1 MLADVADAPRI
12 PYPDL
17 STLTPEMIAELER
30 CAREGTPRPESSA
43 VRAHS
48 PAAFWSFANAWEALF
63 RQGVVEHELKELC
76 RLYVSRSVNCA
87 YCGNQRSERARADG
101 LDEHLVDDLVNFET
115 SPDYDER
122 QRAALAYAEAITW
135 RLNPDDAFWERLRR
149 HFSDEELVELAGF
162 ICLTMGQQSW
172 IRLLDL
178 GHHQVLS
185 GTRAGLAEGV
195 APPS

>member
-1 MLADVADAPRI
+1 MSDGPRI

-17 STLTPEMIAELER
+17 EALSEEMLAELRR
-30 CAREGTPRPESSA
+30 CAVEGTPRPESSA

-48 PAAFWSFANAWEALF
+48 PAAFWSFAHAWQALF
-63 RQGVVEHELKELC
+63 REGVVEHELKELC

-87 YCGNQRSERARADG
+87 YCGNQRSELARAGGLAEGQLDG
-101 LDEHLVDDLVNFET
+101 LLNFET
-115 SPDYDER
+115 SEDYDER

-135 RLNPDDAFWERLRR
+135 RLSPDDAFWERL
-149 HFSDEELVELAGF
+149 HAQFTDEELVELAGF

-178 GHHQVLS
+178 GHQQVLA
-185 GTRAGLAEGV
+185 GTTAGLA
-195 APPS
+195 